1 MPLEA
6 LRCIPV
12 VSHWVDQVIQMCDGK
27 LALLFRTGACC
38 YYPAT
43 DVRYF
48 ELALV
53 WFSKGKFVWEFLGRI
68 PHRIQAYRL
77 IPLPCPAA
85 GCQTSTGVQSSANP
99 SNSGQAVTFTATVT
113 NPSGGL
119 VPTGTVEFFDGS
131 IDLGPG
137 TVLSGSG
144 SSATSTF
151 TTAGLSAGSHTITAK
166 FTGTGGW
173 QNSLGSV
180 TQTVNAPTV
189 TVPCCPTAM
198 PGNLIATFSNGAGNC
213 NCLNGVNVGLTW
225 SAGSNAWIGSA
236 SLCGAG
242 TSTTITLTCNAQSQ
256 KFQIQLTGGC
266 SSGTTNLTTISCG
279 AATTDLTGTIPV
291 SSCCTGGSATVT
303 VTAPAP
309 I

>member
-1 MPLEA
+1 MPLQA

-12 VSHWVDQVIQMCDGK
+12 VSSGVDQVIQMCDGR
-27 LALLFRTGACC
+27 LALLFRNGACC

-53 WFSKGKFVWEFLGRI
+53 WASKGKYVWEFLGRI

-119 VPTGTVEFFDGS
+119 VPTGTVEFFDGNT
-131 IDLGPG
+131 DLGPG
-137 TVLSGSG
+137 TVLAGSG

-151 TTAGLSAGSHTITAK
+151 TTSGLANGGHTITAVFTGSGGWLTTQGSMTQTVGSSVTTTCCGNALPTTLYATLSNASGCTCANGSTIALTWDGTSK
-166 FTGTGGW
+166 WTGTGATGCGHDITL
-173 QNSLGSV
+173 NLS
-180 TQTVNAPTV
+180 
-189 TVPCCPTAM
+189 CP
-198 PGNLIATFSNGAGNC
+198 S
-213 NCLNGVNVGLTW
+213 
-225 SAGSNAWIGSA
+225 GSA
-236 SLCGAG
+236 CTGFTLTYSFPDSCRSGGTALTKGACTCSPLSLPFTSIGMIGCGCTGSIQA
-242 TSTTITLTCNAQSQ
+242 TITT
-256 KFQIQLTGGC
+256 
-266 SSGTTNLTTISCG
+266 
-279 AATTDLTGTIPV
+279 
-291 SSCCTGGSATVT
+291 
-303 VTAPAP
+303 
-309 I
+309 